1 MDTKVDIWT
10 CPRKQEE
17 NKRKKKSG
25 NSHTIRS
32 TYPELFGL
40 LIAAS
45 YFIPK
50 VTVLYAVVIIMRCPT
65 AVSNI
70 VSVHLI

>member
-10 CPRKQEE
+10 CPRKQE
-17 NKRKKKSG
+17 KKKKSE

-40 LIAAS
+40 RIAAS

-50 VTVLYAVVIIMRCPT
+50 VTVLYAVVIILRSPT
-65 AVSNI
+65 AESNI